1 MTTVD
6 KRPVYMSTY
15 KKDLIKIE
23 SDTYSIRK
31 QIRVIKTIILLTVI
45 LYVSLLTW
53 VYYILAI

>member
-15 KKDLIKIE
+15 KKDKIQFE
-23 SDTYSIRK
+23 SDTHSIRK